1 MSFES
6 PKSNGISSKNETLE
20 NISSI
25 TINNTFNEK
34 NQTDILNELTDENN
48 FNNDNKIDNYI
59 IGKKLGEGTFSKVY
73 IGTHK
78 KTKEKVAI
86 KVMSKNQIKEESDK
100 QRIIKEINIQKRCH
114 HINII
119 QQYNII
125 ETKTLI
131 YIITEYASGGEL
143 FDYIVQKKK
152 LYEIEACRFYN
163 QIISGLEYL
172 HKQRICH
179 RDLKPENLL
188 LDSNKILKIA
198 DFGLSSLYNKTNY
211 KNNKLNTPCGSP
223 CYAAPEMV
231 SGKKYNG
238 SSVDIWSSGIV
249 LFTMVC
255 GYLPFED
262 DNQRILFGKIARGI
276 FSLPNFLSSSCRDL
290 IKKILVTDPNKR
302 FNFEDIK
309 HHSWFNQCNL
319 NLGKNIFFQSP
330 GIFIN
335 EDVIPIDRD
344 IVKEIHLKENIKIKD
359 IVSLVIR
366 NKHNDI
372 TTMYY
377 LILNKKKKNKENSIS
392 DISHSSNQ
400 FLMYIK
406 SSISKMAY
414 WNNDINRIINYY
426 TEQIDKYI
434 NNKKEN
440 EKLVDPAFNSEIKS
454 ILEENINEDLPVINL
469 NTITNLHFNYI
480 ESNNGGN
487 ESENE
492 IETKK
497 EFESIS
503 QSKTIT
509 NSNRYEINYDTKTF
523 ENDLSNEPTVNSI
536 HKMKVKDLIQLKN
549 VKKKNKNDISSDN
562 NNEILI
568 LNDNYLKSKSI
579 ENDNF
584 KDKRTITE
592 FEKNTKLMNIENT
605 VENNTLNVIVNNE
618 KNIKENGK
626 KNIHNLFDNNW
637 EIKRNIKKNKNN
649 KNNNKNNSK
658 SIDLKIQPLTSHYK
672 KIPINKRNQII
683 KFINK
688 KDNSEMENGIKNN
701 NIIKKGKIR
710 HKSILT
716 EPNSIFIE
724 KTIKKNNNRP
734 KSVETNNII
743 NNNRVKTDY
752 INEKSNI
759 TSFYHLI
766 NKIRNVKYKNNLNY
780 NNKKKKD
787 FHSVSLDDS
796 KNNKTQKNSKIKT
809 IIFQNHKN
817 PKSKLSNSIEKKTI
831 LNDLKKKIF
840 GNSLN
845 DNSNPI
851 NLKLKRNIEKYDKN
865 LLLSSHN
872 RNKHFSQEPSSYRES
887 NDISNLVLKKHN
899 GNSLILDVT
908 SNEIMNKYKSINAKK
923 MNSKKNGNLDKFLTK
938 NNPNIKKIVSHN
950 NEKKINLLTKNK
962 INNNNNN
969 NNNIINNKKI
979 TSYKQN
985 FLLKEKEMEKQQKK
999 LLLNTIKKPKDSK

>member
-34 NQTDILNELTDENN
+34 NQIDILNELTDENN
-48 FNNDNKIDNYI
+48 YNNDNKIDNYI

-262 DNQRILFGKIARGI
+262 DNQRILFDKIARGI

-377 LILNKKKKNKENSIS
+377 LLLNKKKKNKENSIS

-406 SSISKMAY
+406 SSISKMHY
-414 WNNDINRIINYY
+414 WNNDIKKIINYY
-426 TEQIDKYI
+426 SLEIEKYI
-434 NNKKEN
+434 NGKEN
-440 EKLVDPAFNSEIKS
+440 EKFIDPAFNSEIKN
-454 ILEENINEDLPVINL
+454 ILEENINENLPSFNL
-469 NTITNLHFNYI
+469 NTITNLNFNII

-487 ESENE
+487 ESD

-497 EFESIS
+497 EFESIN
-503 QSKTIT
+503 QSKSYC
-509 NSNRYEINYDTKTF
+509 NSIQNNLIDSKIFANDSSEEPSINSINKISLKSHFYIPKNKECNFENENFSNLKTF
-523 ENDLSNEPTVNSI
+523 EN
-536 HKMKVKDLIQLKN
+536 
-549 VKKKNKNDISSDN
+549 ND
-562 NNEILI
+562 
-568 LNDNYLKSKSI
+568 LKS
-579 ENDNF
+579 
-584 KDKRTITE
+584 KRTITE
-592 FEKNTKLMNIENT
+592 SENLNDDINN
-605 VENNTLNVIVNNE
+605 NNTIISSVNITNNDDNGN
-618 KNIKENGK
+618 KNLI
-626 KNIHNLFDNNW
+626 NNPFEINW
-637 EIKRNIKKNKNN
+637 RIKRNKIKNN
-649 KNNNKNNSK
+649 KNNK
-658 SIDLKIQPLTSHYK
+658 SIFKHVDLKIEPQFYK
-672 KIPINKRNQII
+672 KIPIIRKNQIN

-688 KDNSEMENGIKNN
+688 KENSEIENGIKGN
-701 NIIKKGKIR
+701 NIINKQKKIKN
-710 HKSILT
+710 KTILT
-716 EPNSIFIE
+716 EPNSLE
-724 KTIKKNNNRP
+724 KNKQIIKDNNNYRP
-734 KSVETNNII
+734 KSVETENIENKRI
-743 NNNRVKTDY
+743 KTE
-752 INEKSNI
+752 NLVQKSNFNR
-759 TSFYHLI
+759 FYNLI
-766 NKIRNVKYKNNLNY
+766 NKIRNINYQKNNIKY
-780 NNKKKKD
+780 QNNIIKRKKKEY
-787 FHSVSLDDS
+787 HSISFDNS
-796 KNNKTQKNSKIKT
+796 IQKISKINSIYVNEYK
-809 IIFQNHKN
+809 KN
-817 PKSKLSNSIEKKTI
+817 AKVFSIEKKKI
-831 LNDLKKKIF
+831 LNHSIDDKQKIIIKKKDI
-840 GNSLN
+840 NSKN
-845 DNSNPI
+845 KNYQI
-851 NLKLKRNIEKYDKN
+851 NHINKRNN
-865 LLLSSHN
+865 LLSSLN
-872 RNKHFSQEPSSYRES
+872 RNKHFSQEPNSYRNELS
-887 NDISNLVLKKHN
+887 SLTFKRNN
-899 GNSLILDVT
+899 GNSLILQTT
-908 SNEIMNKYKSINAKK
+908 SNEIVN
-923 MNSKKNGNLDKFLTK
+923 KKNNYKDFINRNQNGKKLDKFLTK
-938 NNPNIKKIVSHN
+938 NNHQNIIQKFSFNKNINYNINNSDKKKNSLP
-950 NEKKINLLTKNK
+950 KNLL
-962 INNNNNN
+962 NNNSNYG
-969 NNNIINNKKI
+969 KI
-979 TSYKQN
+979 KGYKHN
-985 FLLKEKEMEKQQKK
+985 YLLKEKELIERNQKK
-999 LLLNTIKKPKDSK
+999 IHLNLEKKSNDVL